1 MRSVKDKKTY
11 CLTLPDDGRSSWL
24 MTVAQAIHGKLTN
37 AFAPSTLEVSD
48 ESTRHAGHAGAQ
60 RPDGR
65 LGETHFSVRLVS
77 SAFEGLS
84 RVERQRRVYAA
95 LDTEFKEGLHAL
107 SLTALTPAEA
117 RR

>member
-1 MRSVKDKKTY
+1 
-11 CLTLPDDGRSSWL
+11 
-24 MTVAQAIHGKLTN
+24 MTVAKAIHDKLTQ
-37 AFAPSTLEVSD
+37 AFAPNTLEIAD
-48 ESTRHAGHAGAQ
+48 ESARHAGHAGAR
-60 RPDGR
+60 RPDGGV
-65 LGETHFSVRLVS
+65 GETHFSVRIVS

-95 LDTEFKEGLHAL
+95 LDTEFKAGLHAL